1 MAESPL
7 ATARPDSLAELFERD
22 PLNLTDGDIERI
34 VQELRSAREKWII
47 AEKKGKKV
55 AASGTLSLSD
65 LGL

>member
-7 ATARPDSLAELFERD
+7 AAASPSSLAELFERD